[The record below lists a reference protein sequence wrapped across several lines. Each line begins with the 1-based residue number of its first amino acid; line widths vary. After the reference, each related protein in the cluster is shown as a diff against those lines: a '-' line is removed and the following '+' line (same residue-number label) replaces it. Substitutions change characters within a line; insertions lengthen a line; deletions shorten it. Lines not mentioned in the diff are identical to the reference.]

1 MRTLAITQ
9 NMTLDGSI
17 EMLGGWFDPQREDT
31 SDVQAEMARQDEQSD
46 ALLLGRQTFL
56 DFRGYWRDL
65 TNDTSGVK
73 GPLDA
78 QQKYVVSSTLTDPE
92 WQNTTVLSGDPLT
105 EVRNL
110 KEHEGQDIIVTG
122 SIRLTHALVE
132 AGLVDEYRL
141 FVNPV
146 VQGRGRRLTAEGVE
160 LPELRLRESRPF
172 SSGIVLLRYA
182 TA

>member
-1 MRTLAITQ
+1 MRKLAVTQ

-17 EMLGGWFDPQREDT
+17 EMLGNWFDPQRGNT
-31 SDVQAEMARQDEQSD
+31 SDLQAELARQDEQSD

-65 TNDTSGVK
+65 TDDTSGVK
-73 GPLDA
+73 ASLDA
-78 QQKYVVSSTLTDPE
+78 QQKYVVSSTLTEPE
-92 WQNTTVLSGDPLT
+92 WQNTTVLPGAPLT

-110 KEHEGQDIIVTG
+110 KEQEGQDIIVTG

-141 FVNPV
+141 FVHPV
-146 VQGRGRRLTAEGVE
+146 VQGRGRRLTGEGVE
-160 LPELRLRESRPF
+160 LPELRLQESRAF
-172 SSGIVLLRYA
+172 ASGIVLLRYA